1 MQINTEY
8 YGTGRDTSP
17 LGFEY
22 TDYTIVDALNN
33 GDLPFNEQFD
43 QSICP
48 WVIGEG
54 SDIFNQRFPI
64 IYSDTDTPSA
74 LSSYTIGDYPI
85 WDNTHGYKWYFY
97 YQPNSQDA
105 KRSLWYDGRSMPS
118 TTETIPPIPSYV
130 QQRNNNR
137 IVTNFDYSKL
147 VIAPM
152 MYTSEGHLSIDDA
165 LAYFDPATYNP
176 NGSYQIYGIRPLYW
190 YYDET
195 HEQWKVLG
203 NFGIAGLNMGIPY
216 GGNNPDSQYDEEWFD
231 SCINLISGMPALGG
245 DGSTQRHGGYAIVD
259 GTEFKASNK
268 FKMYDTLYPTS
279 VNYPQYDN
287 DNRVG
292 DHKIIWL
299 QGGEHWEQRVSEY
312 HAPVPRVEN
321 YTYID
326 FVKRFKLEDFETQ
339 QEVKE
344 YILTQLA
351 YLGCY
356 FIESDEPATSDYPL
370 KNNANVYLPEITGG
384 ERAITT
390 GNYAKGT
397 AQSQWDNSNW
407 SDDPWQHT
415 PDPSDEDYDPNK
427 YSDKTDWNNPTV
439 TGFTAFSKEYKLT
452 HLGVMDLCG
461 QFYASLGQIVDGQTA
476 EDYYNRTFLTN
487 NPTDVIVS
495 LRYYDIDLETALPTT
510 GDTTVPVTLGAY
522 TTNVN
527 GWRTDAVVKRFTLGS
542 CTYHPHFG
550 DFRDFEPYS
559 YAELVIPY
567 CGSLQISPSEF
578 MGHKLQVDLVIDFGT
593 GQCTAYVYRDNLVI
607 DSLPGQI
614 GVDVP
619 VSAVASADLQRD
631 LYNNAA
637 QLRSAKIS
645 GQQALIGGVFST
657 VANIATGNIAGAVS
671 SGLQTILGQ
680 EQSKNNIDVA
690 QYNLEHTQVHYK
702 QVGAA
707 TPGQSVLQE
716 RNARLIIYRPVM
728 GTYDPATYGH
738 TTGFACLDHSK
749 LSNYNGFVQCANIV
763 TDGIAATEQE
773 KQLIIQAL
781 QSGVYV

>member
-1 MQINTEY
+1 MQINTDY
-8 YGTGRDTSP
+8 YGTGRETLLNDIET
-17 LGFEY
+17 
-22 TDYTIVDALNN
+22 TDYTIIDAINN
-33 GDLPFNEQFD
+33 GDLPKNEQFD
-43 QSICP
+43 LSICP
-48 WVIGEG
+48 WRIGDG
-54 SDIFNQRFPI
+54 SDIFDLRFPI
-64 IYSDTDTPSA
+64 ISTTSPISA
-74 LSSYTIGDYPI
+74 SGEWDIGDHRVFK
-85 WDNTHGYKWYFY
+85 DHENGYLFYFCY
-97 YQPNSQDA
+97 NNNGWRT
-105 KRSLWYDGRSMPS
+105 KSLWFDGRSKDIVTP
-118 TTETIPPIPSYV
+118 EIPTSYA
-130 QQRNNNR
+130 QLRNDNK
-137 IVTNFDYSKL
+137 IITNFDYSKL
-147 VIAPM
+147 CVGVKFYTNYGYIDINELEYYFNPQSYDPDGVFQVYGIAPLF
-152 MYTSEGHLSIDDA
+152 YYWNGTSFSDTEIGLACLSKGA
-165 LAYFDPATYNP
+165 AC
-176 NGSYQIYGIRPLYW
+176 GSS
-190 YYDET
+190 
-195 HEQWKVLG
+195 
-203 NFGIAGLNMGIPY
+203 NSN
-216 GGNNPDSQYDEEWFD
+216 SQYYEDDWFD
-231 SCINLISGMPALGG
+231 SCINVCTNYYSIGSGVDNVQRYGTQGG
-245 DGSTQRHGGYAIVD
+245 VHD
-259 GTEFKASNK
+259 GTEWINPYKV
-268 FKMYDTLYPTS
+268 YDMIFTNA
-279 VNYPQYDN
+279 VNTPQTDFN
-287 DNRVG
+287 NRP
-292 DHKIIWL
+292 L
-299 QGGEHWEQRVSEY
+299 LFQGGEHWQMKVSNY
-312 HAPVPRVEN
+312 AAYDGWSTSIYIRPRL
-321 YTYID
+321 
-326 FVKRFKLEDFETQ
+326 KLEDFETFA
-339 QEVKE
+339 ELKN
-344 YILTQLA
+344 YILTQIA
-351 YLGCY
+351 YIGCY
-356 FIESDEPATSDYPL
+356 FVESEAPSTSDYPL

-415 PDPSDEDYDPNK
+415 PDPSKEDYDPNY
-427 YSDKTDWNNPTV
+427 YSDETDWNDPTI

-452 HLGVMDLCG
+452 HSGVMDLCS
-461 QFYASLGQIVDGQTA
+461 QFYASLSQIGTDQTA

-495 LRYYDIDLETALPTT
+495 LRYYDIDLATALPTT

-527 GWRTDAVVKRFTLGS
+527 GWRTDAIVKRFTLGS

-657 VANIATGNIAGAVS
+657 VANIATGNIVGAVS
-671 SGLQTILGQ
+671 SGLQTVLGQ
-680 EQSKNNIDVA
+680 EQAKNNIDVA
-690 QYNLEHTQVHYK
+690 EYNLEHTQVHYK

-716 RNARLIIYRPVM
+716 RNARLIIYRPIM
-728 GTYDPATYGH
+728 GTYDPTTYGH

-749 LSNYNGFVQCANIV
+749 LSNYTGFVQCSNIV

>member
-8 YGTGRDTSP
+8 YGTGRETLLNDIET
-17 LGFEY
+17 
-22 TDYTIVDALNN
+22 TDYTIIDAINN
-33 GDLPFNEQFD
+33 GDLPKNEQFD
-43 QSICP
+43 LSICP
-48 WVIGEG
+48 WRIGDG
-54 SDIFNQRFPI
+54 SDIFDLRFPI
-64 IYSDTDTPSA
+64 ISTTSPISA
-74 LSSYTIGDYPI
+74 SGEWDIGDHRVFK
-85 WDNTHGYKWYFY
+85 DHENGYLFYFCY
-97 YQPNSQDA
+97 NSNGWRT
-105 KRSLWYDGRSMPS
+105 KSLWFDGRSKDIT
-118 TTETIPPIPSYV
+118 TTEIPTSYA
-130 QQRNNNR
+130 QLRNDNK
-137 IVTNFDYSKL
+137 IITNFDYSKL
-147 VIAPM
+147 CVGVKFYTNYGYIDINELEYYFNPQSYDPDGVFQVYGIAPLF
-152 MYTSEGHLSIDDA
+152 YYWNGTSFSSPEIGLACLSKGA
-165 LAYFDPATYNP
+165 ACGSSNP
-176 NGSYQIYGIRPLYW
+176 NAQ
-190 YYDET
+190 YYD
-195 HEQWKVLG
+195 
-203 NFGIAGLNMGIPY
+203 
-216 GGNNPDSQYDEEWFD
+216 DEWFD
-231 SCINLISGMPALGG
+231 SCINVCTNYFSIGSGVDSVQRYGTQGG
-245 DGSTQRHGGYAIVD
+245 VHD
-259 GTEFKASNK
+259 GTEWIDPYKV
-268 FKMYDTLYPTS
+268 YDMIFTNA
-279 VNYPQYDN
+279 VNTPQTDFN
-287 DNRVG
+287 NRP
-292 DHKIIWL
+292 L
-299 QGGEHWEQRVSEY
+299 LFQGGEHWQMKVSNY
-312 HAPVPRVEN
+312 KPYDQWSTSIYIRPRL
-321 YTYID
+321 
-326 FVKRFKLEDFETQ
+326 KLEDFETFA
-339 QEVKE
+339 ELKN
-344 YILTQLA
+344 YILTQIA
-351 YLGCY
+351 YIGCY
-356 FIESDEPATSDYPL
+356 FVESDAPATSDYPL

-415 PDPSDEDYDPNK
+415 PDPSKEDYDPNK

-495 LRYYDIDLETALPTT
+495 LRYYDIDLAKALPTT

-527 GWRTDAVVKRFTLGS
+527 GWRTDAGVKRFTLGS

-671 SGLQTILGQ
+671 SGVQTILGQ
-680 EQSKNNIDVA
+680 EQAKNNIDVA

-749 LSNYNGFVQCANIV
+749 LSNYTGFVQCANIV

>member
-1 MQINTEY
+1 MQINTDY
-8 YGTGRDTSP
+8 YGTGRETLLNDIET
-17 LGFEY
+17 
-22 TDYTIVDALNN
+22 TDYTIIGAINN
-33 GDLPFNEQFD
+33 GDLPKNEQFD
-43 QSICP
+43 LSICP
-48 WVIGEG
+48 WRIGDG
-54 SDIFNQRFPI
+54 SDIFDLRFPI
-64 IYSDTDTPSA
+64 ISTTSPISE
-74 LSSYTIGDYPI
+74 SSEWDIGDHRVFK
-85 WDNTHGYKWYFY
+85 NHENGYLFYFCY
-97 YQPNSQDA
+97 NSNGWRT
-105 KRSLWYDGRSMPS
+105 KSLWFDGRSKDI
-118 TTETIPPIPSYV
+118 TTPEIPTSYA
-130 QQRNNNR
+130 QLRNDNK
-137 IVTNFDYSKL
+137 IITNFDYSKL
-147 VIAPM
+147 CIGVKFYTNYGYIDINELEYYFNPQSYDPDGVFQVYGIAPIF
-152 MYTSEGHLSIDDA
+152 YYWNGTSFSSTEIGLACLSKGA
-165 LAYFDPATYNP
+165 ACGSSNP
-176 NGSYQIYGIRPLYW
+176 N
-190 YYDET
+190 
-195 HEQWKVLG
+195 
-203 NFGIAGLNMGIPY
+203 
-216 GGNNPDSQYDEEWFD
+216 SQYYEDDWFD
-231 SCINLISGMPALGG
+231 SCINVCTNYYSIGSGVDSVQRYGTQGG
-245 DGSTQRHGGYAIVD
+245 VHD
-259 GTEFKASNK
+259 GTEWINPYKV
-268 FKMYDTLYPTS
+268 YDMIFTNA
-279 VNYPQYDN
+279 VNTPQTDFN
-287 DNRVG
+287 NRP
-292 DHKIIWL
+292 L
-299 QGGEHWEQRVSEY
+299 LFQGGEHWQMKVSNY
-312 HAPVPRVEN
+312 APYDQWSTSIYIRPRL
-321 YTYID
+321 
-326 FVKRFKLEDFETQ
+326 KLEDFETFA
-339 QEVKE
+339 ELKN

-351 YLGCY
+351 FIGCY
-356 FIESDEPATSDYPL
+356 FVESDAPSTSDYPL

-397 AQSQWDNSNW
+397 AQSQYDNYNW
-407 SDDPWQHT
+407 SDNPWQHT
-415 PDPSDEDYDPNK
+415 PDPSVEDYDPNK
-427 YSDKTDWNNPTV
+427 YSDETDWNDPTI

-452 HLGVMDLCG
+452 HSGVMDLCG
-461 QFYASLGQIVDGQTA
+461 QFYASISQIGTDQTA

-495 LRYYDIDLETALPTT
+495 LRYYDIDLAKALPTT

-542 CTYHPHFG
+542 CTYYPYFG
-550 DFRDFEPYS
+550 DFRDYEPYS

-593 GQCTAYVYRDNLVI
+593 GQCTAYVYRDRLVI

-657 VANIATGNIAGAVS
+657 IANVATGNIAGAVS
-671 SGLQTILGQ
+671 SGLQTVLGQ

-707 TPGQSVLQE
+707 TPGQSVLQS

-763 TDGIAATEQE
+763 TDGISATEQE

-781 QSGVYV
+781 QSGVFV